1 MTEPKKT
8 VYETSSDDLAQELF
22 RVDPDAAL
30 SGSKL
35 VSAEANVDTRDD
47 WQASPNRKKSKM
59 VFELASGQPERFLE
73 LVGFL
78 PHIIQDIFYQY
89 FLLGRTQTQIGRLLD
104 MSQKNVWQALEVG
117 VGGVAAL
124 IHFNG
129 PPTIQMSSFKE
140 TARAGR
146 VAWDA
151 WQTVLEFRTSA
162 EQRKELIVEESTK
175 LGSFILSTSD
185 ETWEQNFAPSTPD
198 GPAR

>member
-22 RVDPDAAL
+22 RVDPEAAL
-30 SGSKL
+30 AGSKL

-89 FLLGRTQTQIGRLLD
+89 FLLGRTQTQIGKLLD

-117 VGGVAAL
+117 VDAIANVALRGELSQEAL
-124 IHFNG
+124 
-129 PPTIQMSSFKE
+129 S
-140 TARAGR
+140 
-146 VAWDA
+146 
-151 WQTVLEFRTSA
+151 FRTDP
-162 EQRKELIVEESTK
+162 ETREELFVEESTK